1 VHSNIENMPQIF
13 YTRTMTSPAKAT
25 PKYNRKPAAR
35 AEVKTE
41 PKTAVK
47 PVAKIP
53 KVDPVIAKTNEK
65 FFGTWTDQEAKAFAK
80 RLGRKL

>member
-1 VHSNIENMPQIF
+1 
-13 YTRTMTSPAKAT
+13 MTSPAKAT
-25 PKYNRKPAAR
+25 PKYSRKPATR
-35 AEVKTE
+35 AVIKTE
-41 PKTAVK
+41 TKTAVESEK
-47 PVAKIP
+47 KLL